1 MLHWLPLIVAK
12 NSHSMTVTVKRWF
25 VSQEHVICT
34 YHKDAV
40 INIKKFFQNDTKG
53 ACSSSLAIIWGLL
66 LSRQSIKSKTEERIL
81 KKKISNNIK

>member
-40 INIKKFFQNDTKG
+40 INIKKNFQNDIKG
-53 ACSSSLAIIWGLL
+53 ACSSSLAVIWGLL
-66 LSRQSIKSKTEERIL
+66 FLDSQL
-81 KKKISNNIK
+81 KAKLRKEY